1 MSKYGWERGTITLPA
16 KDWAAFRKGLLTKWN
31 EKQTQTFTLA
41 QIAHTVCLLAAKGL
55 RGENRQ
61 KVLKSTLAARCGGR
75 IHYND
80 FEGNNYELYE
90 TLSRLIF
97 KRDTWDGPV
106 TLQKP
111 QQKAM
116 DLKPVSKDASVNC
129 GEATVT
135 FHNATKSVTWNVP
148 ENNHAVET
156 AREHWFAKALFTA
169 LGNIT
174 WTRGNGGTI
183 VGNDEYN
190 RDSDYEDGGGNYV
203 TAEYSM
209 AAQKRAAKARGYHSS
224 YNNYGGKRSWFW

>member
-16 KDWAAFRKGLLTKWN
+16 KDWAAFRKGLLTQWN
-31 EKQTQTFTLA
+31 EK
-41 QIAHTVCLLAAKGL
+41 VP
-55 RGENRQ
+55 
-61 KVLKSTLAARCGGR
+61 VKSRV
-75 IHYND
+75 
-80 FEGNNYELYE
+80 
-90 TLSRLIF
+90 
-97 KRDTWDGPV
+97 PV
-106 TLQKP
+106 TQ
-111 QQKAM
+111 
-116 DLKPVSKDASVNC
+116 DVTVNC
-129 GEATVT
+129 DEATVT

-209 AAQKRAAKARGYHSS
+209 AAQKRAVKARGHHSS
-224 YNNYGGKRSWFW
+224 FSNYNYGGNRRFW